1 MKNENNLNF
10 LFPLIL
16 SRMKKIIQF
25 MFKRKVWPF
34 ILIITF
40 TGVFLAFR
48 SNGEGG
54 KGTTNQ
60 EKILTSLTAII
71 KENHYDP
78 KPIDNDF
85 SKEVFKRYLNA
96 IDPDKNI
103 FLQSDL
109 KALKK
114 FELSIDDEMNGATIQ
129 LVPAV
134 NEMYAKRIH
143 EVADIYKQILA
154 KPFDYNVDETVIMN
168 ADKLEF
174 ATNEVQRKDMWRK
187 KLKYLTLERY
197 SDLLDQREKN
207 KDKKD
212 YKAKT
217 DLEIEAEARTK
228 VVKMM
233 DKSFDRLRYK
243 FTDDERFNIFV
254 NTITNYMD
262 PHSDYF
268 PPVEKRGFDE
278 QMSGKFFGIGASLKE
293 EESNIKVA
301 TLITGSPA
309 WKSGEVKVGDIVI
322 KVAQGKDEP
331 VDVSGFAVTD
341 AVTLIRGNKGT
352 EVRLTLKQEDGTIK
366 VVSLIRDEI
375 VLDESYVRSAIINGK
390 EKVGYIY
397 LQDFYADFEKPNGA
411 RCAQDVARELLKLK
425 AENVEGVILDLRGNG
440 GGYLI
445 EAINLVGLFIP
456 EGPVVQ
462 VKEREGKPT
471 VMSDNNKAVI
481 YSGPLA
487 VMINE
492 TSASASEIFAAAIQD
507 YGRGIIIG
515 SSSSFGKGTVQRN
528 IPFGRP
534 VDMYTGRTEYGAIK
548 LTLQKY
554 YRINGGSTQLK
565 GVTPDIILPDE
576 YEFMKF
582 KEKDNPN
589 SLPWDEI
596 AQSSYTPWSS
606 PFDLKTIQAS
616 SVKRIADNP
625 SFNLIRTNA
634 EWLGKQ
640 NDKMYSLSLAKYQ
653 EEQKRLRATLKQ
665 NDDLSKLKTELT
677 VVPLAADKAK
687 YDTTTNKDK
696 AERYKAWLKFVST
709 DIYIDE
715 ATKVVNDMIVGSIT
729 KVATNQ

>member
-1 MKNENNLNF
+1 
-10 LFPLIL
+10 
-16 SRMKKIIQF
+16 MKKIIQF

-54 KGTTNQ
+54 KATTNQ
-60 EKILTSLTAII
+60 EKILTSLTSII

-78 KPIDNDF
+78 KPINNDF
-85 SKEVFKRYLNA
+85 SKEVFKKYLNA

-103 FLQSDL
+103 FLQSDI
-109 KALKK
+109 KALQKY
-114 FELSIDDEMNGATIQ
+114 ELTIDDEMNGATIQ

-134 NEMYAKRIH
+134 NQLYAKRIH
-143 EVADIYKQILA
+143 EVADIYKDILA
-154 KPFDYNVDETVIMN
+154 KPFDYSIDETVVLN

-174 ATNEVQRKDMWRK
+174 GSTELQRKDMWRK

-197 SDLLDQREKN
+197 ADLLDQREKN

-212 YKAKT
+212 FKAKT
-217 DLEIEAEARTK
+217 DVEIEAEARQK
-228 VVKMM
+228 VVKIM

-278 QMSGKFFGIGASLKE
+278 QMSGKFYGIGASLKE

-309 WKSGEVKVGDIVI
+309 WKSGEIKVGDVVM
-322 KVAQGKDEP
+322 KVAQGKEEP

-352 EVRLTLKQEDGTIK
+352 EVKLTLKQEDGTIK
-366 VVSLIRDEI
+366 VVTLIRDEI

-440 GGYLI
+440 GGYL
-445 EAINLVGLFIP
+445 
-456 EGPVVQ
+456 VVITHNSWLSFTFFYLYN
-462 VKEREGKPT
+462 R
-471 VMSDNNKAVI
+471 SFRNK
-481 YSGPLA
+481 
-487 VMINE
+487 
-492 TSASASEIFAAAIQD
+492 
-507 YGRGIIIG
+507 
-515 SSSSFGKGTVQRN
+515 
-528 IPFGRP
+528 
-534 VDMYTGRTEYGAIK
+534 
-548 LTLQKY
+548 
-554 YRINGGSTQLK
+554 
-565 GVTPDIILPDE
+565 
-576 YEFMKF
+576 
-582 KEKDNPN
+582 
-589 SLPWDEI
+589 
-596 AQSSYTPWSS
+596 
-606 PFDLKTIQAS
+606 
-616 SVKRIADNP
+616 
-625 SFNLIRTNA
+625 
-634 EWLGKQ
+634 
-640 NDKMYSLSLAKYQ
+640 
-653 EEQKRLRATLKQ
+653 
-665 NDDLSKLKTELT
+665 
-677 VVPLAADKAK
+677 
-687 YDTTTNKDK
+687 
-696 AERYKAWLKFVST
+696 
-709 DIYIDE
+709 
-715 ATKVVNDMIVGSIT
+715 
-729 KVATNQ
+729 

>member
-1 MKNENNLNF
+1 
-10 LFPLIL
+10 
-16 SRMKKIIQF
+16 MKKIIQF

-54 KGTTNQ
+54 KATTNQ
-60 EKILTSLTAII
+60 EKILTSLTSII

-78 KPIDNDF
+78 KPINNDF

-103 FLQSDL
+103 FLQSDI
-109 KALKK
+109 KALQKY
-114 FELSIDDEMNGATIQ
+114 ELTIDDEMNGATIQ

-134 NEMYAKRIH
+134 NQLYAKRIH
-143 EVADIYKQILA
+143 EVADIYKDILA
-154 KPFDYNVDETVIMN
+154 KPFDYSVDEAVVLN

-174 ATNEVQRKDMWRK
+174 GSTEAQRKDMWRK

-197 SDLLDQREKN
+197 SDLLDQREKS

-217 DLEIEAEARTK
+217 DVEIEAEARQK

-278 QMSGKFFGIGASLKE
+278 QMSGKFYGIGASLKE

-309 WKSGEVKVGDIVI
+309 WKSGEVKVGDIVM
-322 KVAQGKDEP
+322 KVAQGKEEP

-352 EVRLTLKQEDGTIK
+352 EVRLTMKQEDGTIK

-390 EKVGYIY
+390 EKIGYIY

-440 GGYLI
+440 GGYLV

-471 VMSDNNKAVI
+471 VMSDNNKGI
-481 YSGPLA
+481 LYSGPFA

-507 YGRGIIIG
+507 YGRGVIIG

-528 IPFGRP
+528 IPFGKP
-534 VDMYTGRTEYGAIK
+534 VDMYTGRTEFGAIK

-565 GVTPDIILPDE
+565 GVTSDIILPDE

-596 AQSSYTPWSS
+596 AQSTYTRWTT
-606 PFDLKTIQAS
+606 PFDLKAIQAS
-616 SVKRIADNP
+616 SQKRVAQNP

-640 NDKMYSLSLAKYQ
+640 NDKMYSLNLTKYQ
-653 EEQKRLRATLKQ
+653 DEQKRLRSTLKQ
-665 NDDLSKLKTELT
+665 NDDLSKLKTEMA
-677 VVPLAADKAK
+677 VVPLIADKAK

-709 DIYIDE
+709 DIYINE
-715 ATKVVNDMIVGSIT
+715 ATKVMDDMITAGTT
-729 KVATNQ
+729 KVAANK

>member
-1 MKNENNLNF
+1 MKLASVEKVTKV
-10 LFPLIL
+10 FPHL
-16 SRMKKIIQF
+16 
-25 MFKRKVWPF
+25 
-34 ILIITF
+34 
-40 TGVFLAFR
+40 
-48 SNGEGG
+48 
-54 KGTTNQ
+54 
-60 EKILTSLTAII
+60 
-71 KENHYDP
+71 
-78 KPIDNDF
+78 
-85 SKEVFKRYLNA
+85 
-96 IDPDKNI
+96 
-103 FLQSDL
+103 
-109 KALKK
+109 
-114 FELSIDDEMNGATIQ
+114 
-129 LVPAV
+129 
-134 NEMYAKRIH
+134 
-143 EVADIYKQILA
+143 
-154 KPFDYNVDETVIMN
+154 N

-390 EKVGYIY
+390 EKIGYIY

-425 AENVEGVILDLRGNG
+425 AENIEGVI
-440 GGYLI
+440 Y
-445 EAINLVGLFIP
+445 
-456 EGPVVQ
+456 
-462 VKEREGKPT
+462 
-471 VMSDNNKAVI
+471 
-481 YSGPLA
+481 
-487 VMINE
+487 
-492 TSASASEIFAAAIQD
+492 
-507 YGRGIIIG
+507 
-515 SSSSFGKGTVQRN
+515 
-528 IPFGRP
+528 
-534 VDMYTGRTEYGAIK
+534 
-548 LTLQKY
+548 
-554 YRINGGSTQLK
+554 
-565 GVTPDIILPDE
+565 
-576 YEFMKF
+576 
-582 KEKDNPN
+582 
-589 SLPWDEI
+589 
-596 AQSSYTPWSS
+596 
-606 PFDLKTIQAS
+606 
-616 SVKRIADNP
+616 
-625 SFNLIRTNA
+625 
-634 EWLGKQ
+634 
-640 NDKMYSLSLAKYQ
+640 
-653 EEQKRLRATLKQ
+653 
-665 NDDLSKLKTELT
+665 
-677 VVPLAADKAK
+677 
-687 YDTTTNKDK
+687 
-696 AERYKAWLKFVST
+696 
-709 DIYIDE
+709 
-715 ATKVVNDMIVGSIT
+715 
-729 KVATNQ
+729 